1 MVRTLWDRIVG
12 RETENEAS
20 EKLVKALREHEKQW
34 PEIEA
39 AWQKADDEVVVP
51 AAQVHSVALHTEN
64 PERIL
69 AAWDAL
75 MRARWDRDRAK
86 GAWDRKRLALL
97 GELEALTGP
106 VIQEKWEYWQSSLAQ
121 LHGQRR
127 IKEIER
133 FVDMA
138 FDHTPRRVRYK
149 SNFPAIAEAKKTLLA
164 ASQTLREMRH
174 CALSEIDDFIEK
186 TEAKLKK
193 LDFET
198 LVEEKEAVSLHAFS
212 ELQESTIVEPKAP
225 PLHPAAQ
232 VLVDEL
238 VANAKPGRPVRLK
251 LR

>member
-69 AAWDAL
+69 AAWEAL

-149 SNFPAIAEAKKTLLA
+149 SNFPAIAEAKKRCSRPRRRFAKCATVRFPK
-164 ASQTLREMRH
+164 STTSSRKLRR
-174 CALSEIDDFIEK
+174 SSRSWI
-186 TEAKLKK
+186 LKPLWK
-193 LDFET
+193 RKRRFRCMLFRNCR
-198 LVEEKEAVSLHAFS
+198 
-212 ELQESTIVEPKAP
+212 KAP
-225 PLHPAAQ
+225 SLSQRLPRYTQPLRFWSTNWSPTP
-232 VLVDEL
+232 
-238 VANAKPGRPVRLK
+238 NRGGRSG
-251 LR
+251 